1 MSAFRILSL
10 PMAMA
15 AFVLLYVIA
24 TKAPSAMESVDVAV
38 WFTLPLIL
46 IWKISRR
53 RRRKRLGSLIK

>member
-1 MSAFRILSL
+1 
-10 PMAMA
+10 MAMA